1 MRVKTILMTAGL
13 ILAATGLA
21 RAEDTITIA
30 TEGAY
35 PPFNYADT
43 DGSLKGLDVD
53 VANALCAEMK
63 AKCTIVA
70 QEWDGMIP
78 ALTAKKFDAIVAS
91 MSITEERKKQIDFT
105 NKYYSQ
111 PLSVG
116 VLKDSAVTGVT
127 PEAMKGHT
135 IGAQGSTTQADYAE
149 DHYGK
154 AGAEVKLYPTNDEA
168 TADLQNGRLDALIV
182 DKFVLVDWLNKDGKE
197 CCKLLGDVPDTQ
209 TEVGIGLRKGDP
221 LKEKFNAAIDA
232 IVKNGTYTAITRK
245 YFPFDIY

>member
-1 MRVKTILMTAGL
+1 MAAAVL
-13 ILAATGLA
+13 LAATQLA
-21 RAEDTITIA
+21 QAQDTITIA

-35 PPFNYADT
+35 PPFNYVDT

-53 VANALCAEMK
+53 IANALCDEMK
-63 AKCTIVA
+63 AKCKIVS

-78 ALTAKKFDAIVAS
+78 ALTAKKFDAIIAS
-91 MSITEERKKQIDFT
+91 MSITEERKKKIDFSK
-105 NKYYSQ
+105 KYYSQ
-111 PLSVG
+111 PLSIG
-116 VLKDSAVTGVT
+116 VPKDSTITGVT
-127 PEAMKGHT
+127 PEALKGKA

-154 AGAEVKLYPTNDEA
+154 AGAEVKLYPSNDEA
-168 TADLQNGRLDALIV
+168 TADLQNGRLDALIT
-182 DKFVLVDWLNKDGKE
+182 DKFVLVDFLNKAGKD

-209 TEVGIGLRKGDP
+209 TEVGIGLRQGDP

-232 IVKNGTYTAITRK
+232 IVKNGTYTKITRK